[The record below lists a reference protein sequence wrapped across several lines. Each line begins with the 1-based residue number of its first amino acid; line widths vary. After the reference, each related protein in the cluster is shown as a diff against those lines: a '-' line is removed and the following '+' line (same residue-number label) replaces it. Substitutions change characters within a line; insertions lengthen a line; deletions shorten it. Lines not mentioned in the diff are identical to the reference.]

1 VAHSANIMVVGS
13 SHGLLFGH
21 ISTLF
26 PVFSWGAY
34 DTSRSEWET
43 VILLSVGG
51 GAFWDIAGIIPSQGS
66 VTKLGIDR
74 IIDFSHLIS
83 HIGILE

>member
-1 VAHSANIMVVGS
+1 MGFSLVIFP
-13 SHGLLFGH
+13 LCFLFSLG
-21 ISTLF
+21 
-26 PVFSWGAY
+26 GAY